1 MVEGDGVSPARQRLQ
16 GAADEAWYGT
26 ALSNVNS
33 SPGRG
38 TPLASSFLDLPP
50 ALITEIFKHLN
61 ARELSLV
68 SCVCSLFRGLSSDSH
83 GWKDFYCER
92 WGNPVPGV
100 SMDADPV
107 FSERT
112 WRDLYVARETRSK
125 AFLGRYQTDM
135 MNGHSNAVRCV
146 RLLAPANLIFTAGY
160 DSILR
165 IWDLEECL
173 PLSWSWPL
181 GTTLR
186 SIAVDMKMLV
196 VGGTDANIRIWKGLP
211 DLKHIFDVGGACASE
226 IVLSGHEGPITS
238 LSMDDFKICSGSWDM
253 TVKLWDRGSLAC
265 IRTLIHRDWVWAIS
279 LRGQRMVSSAGSDVY
294 SWDVETGRCLRVRA
308 GAHHGQAY
316 AVECSRSGHFVFS
329 GGEDGIIRMY
339 EDKVVRKKGLEGRVE
354 FLEELN
360 NEPIAFW
367 QPHSGAVHELA
378 FEDPW
383 LVSAS
388 GDGALAM
395 MDIRKVRKRNSEFG
409 RLAEYVK
416 VKSPWT
422 VVSTD
427 AESPQRMLFGS
438 KQCFYSVDVGSDRI
452 VSAGEEQVVKVWD
465 FSHALEIE
473 RRVQASR
480 MIRLERRFK
489 RKQGLQLKTKQHNEV
504 CNSMSKKDVDS
515 EGAVVWQG
523 RGIKIKG

>member
-1 MVEGDGVSPARQRLQ
+1 MVEGDGVIPAQQWVQ
-16 GAADEAWYGT
+16 GAADEAWFGT
-26 ALSNVNS
+26 AALSNVKSSNP
-33 SPGRG
+33 SPGQG
-38 TPLASSFLDLPP
+38 TLSSSLSILDLPP
-50 ALITEIFKHLN
+50 VLITEIFKHLN

-83 GWKDFYCER
+83 GWKNFYFER
-92 WGNPVPGV
+92 WGNPVPGTSTV
-100 SMDADPV
+100 DDPA
-107 FSERT
+107 FSERS
-112 WRDLYVARETRSK
+112 WRDLYVARETK
-125 AFLGRYQTDM
+125 QAFRQIS
-135 MNGHSNAVRCV
+135 NGHDEWHNNARCV
-146 RLLAPANLIFTAGY
+146 QIAALLHFHLLQGM
-160 DSILR
+160 ILSCAF
-165 IWDLEECL
+165 DLE
-173 PLSWSWPL
+173 
-181 GTTLR
+181 G
-186 SIAVDMKMLV
+186 
-196 VGGTDANIRIWKGLP
+196 
-211 DLKHIFDVGGACASE
+211 
-226 IVLSGHEGPITS
+226 
-238 LSMDDFKICSGSWDM
+238 
-253 TVKLWDRGSLAC
+253 RG
-265 IRTLIHRDWVWAIS
+265 WVWAIC
-279 LRGQRMVSSAGSDVY
+279 LRGQRLVSSSGSDVY

-339 EDKVVRKKGLEGRVE
+339 EDKALRKKGSERCVE
-354 FLEELN
+354 FLEGLN

-367 QPHSGAVHELA
+367 HPHSGAVYELA

-395 MDIRKVRKRNSEFG
+395 IDIRKRSGDIGKPR
-409 RLAEYVK
+409 EYAK
-416 VKSPWT
+416 VKLPWT

-438 KQCFYSVDVGSDRI
+438 KQCFYSVDIGSDRI

-489 RKQGLQLKTKQHNEV
+489 QKQGLQLKTKQHEIYGSV
-504 CNSMSKKDVDS
+504 SKKDADS
-515 EGAVVWQG
+515 EGAVLWQG

>member
-1 MVEGDGVSPARQRLQ
+1 MVEGDGVIPAQQWVQ
-16 GAADEAWYGT
+16 GAADEAWFGT
-26 ALSNVNS
+26 AALSNVKSSNP
-33 SPGRG
+33 SPGQG
-38 TPLASSFLDLPP
+38 TLSSSFLDLPP
-50 ALITEIFKHLN
+50 VLITEIFKHLN

-83 GWKDFYCER
+83 GWKNFYFER
-92 WGNPVPGV
+92 WGNPVPGTSTV
-100 SMDADPV
+100 DDPA
-107 FSERT
+107 FSERS

-135 MNGHSNAVRCV
+135 MNGHNNAVRCV

-173 PLSWSWPL
+173 PLSWSQPL

-186 SIAVDMKMLV
+186 SIAVDMRMLV
-196 VGGTDANIRIWKGLP
+196 VGGTDAKIRMWKAITA
-211 DLKHIFDVGGACASE
+211 LKHRFDVGGACGSQ

-238 LSMDDFKICSGSWDM
+238 LSMDELIICSGSWDM
-253 TVKLWDRGSLAC
+253 SVKLWDRNSLAC
-265 IRTLIHRDWVWAIS
+265 IRTLIHRDWVWAIC
-279 LRGQRMVSSAGSDVY
+279 LRGQRLVSSSGSDVY

-339 EDKVVRKKGLEGRVE
+339 EDKALRKKGSERCVE
-354 FLEELN
+354 FLEGLN

-367 QPHSGAVHELA
+367 HPHSGAVYELA

-395 MDIRKVRKRNSEFG
+395 IDIRKRSGDIGKPR
-409 RLAEYVK
+409 EYAK
-416 VKSPWT
+416 VKLPWT

-438 KQCFYSVDVGSDRI
+438 KQCFYSVDIGSDRI

-489 RKQGLQLKTKQHNEV
+489 QKQGLQLKTKQHEIYGSV
-504 CNSMSKKDVDS
+504 SKKDADS
-515 EGAVVWQG
+515 EGAVLWQG